1 MSGSGGS
8 GNGGELGGS
17 EDGLDFLFGSDGP
30 FGLPATSEEFFG
42 TGPST
47 GRAEVG
53 LGSFGFLRGSSRS
66 PMVDSAT
73 RFGPTNLNF
82 HVPP

>member
-17 EDGLDFLFGSDGP
+17 EDGLDFLFGNDGP
-30 FGLPATSEEFFG
+30 FGLPATSEEFFD
-42 TGPST
+42 TGPSS

-53 LGSFGFLRGSSRS
+53 LWSFWGGPVGPQSSILRLAL
-66 PMVDSAT
+66 VQLT
-73 RFGPTNLNF
+73 
-82 HVPP
+82 